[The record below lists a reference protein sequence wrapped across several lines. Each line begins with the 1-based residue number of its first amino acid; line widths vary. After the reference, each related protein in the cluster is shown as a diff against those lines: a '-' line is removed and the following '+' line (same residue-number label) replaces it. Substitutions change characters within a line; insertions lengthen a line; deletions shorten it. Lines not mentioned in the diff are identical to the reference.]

1 MHVRSAGDAVRRKRR
16 ACMEETRCKHFSHG
30 AFLMAVLYPGLTRG
44 WHIACR
50 QCFKGE
56 KTGPALIRPTRD
68 IRIFAAE
75 SRLILYWI
83 MCGIVGYMGNRDAYP
98 VLVKGLKRLEY
109 RGYDSAGV
117 ALINKKGTLNVYKT
131 KGKVSDLEAFVFQKD
146 ISGTVGIAHTR
157 WATHGEPCQVNAHP
171 HYSSSERLALIHNGI
186 IENYATLKEKLQR
199 KGVVFKSSTDTEV
212 LVQLIEFFQV
222 SNHIDLLS
230 AVQLA
235 LHEVI
240 GAYAIAVLDRDNP
253 NEIVA
258 ARKSSPLVVGIGTD
272 EFFLASDVT
281 PIVEYTEKVVYL
293 HDGEIAVIRRGEALE
308 VVDLDN
314 VLQKPEIRT
323 VAMNLGQLEK
333 GGYPH
338 FMLKEIFEQPDC
350 INDCMRGRVNVD
362 GNRVVLSAV
371 IDHKERLLKARRFVI
386 VACGTSWHAGLI
398 GKQLIESFCRIPVE
412 VEYASEYRYRDPVV
426 HEDDV
431 VIAIS
436 QSGETADTLAAIE
449 LAKEKGAF
457 IYGICNAVGSSIPRI
472 TDTGSYIH
480 VGPEIGVAS
489 TKAFTGQVTVLI
501 MLALALAKEK
511 GSMTDEKY
519 LEVIQELAAIP
530 AKIKK
535 ILTSNPKIAELSRI
549 FTYAHNFLYLGR
561 GYSFPVALEGALK
574 LKEISYIHAEGYPAA
589 EMKHGPIALID
600 AEMPVI
606 VVATHNAMYEKIM
619 SNIQEIKARKGKVI
633 ALVTEGDT
641 VISRLVDDCIELP
654 ETLECLEPLVAT
666 IPLQLFAYHVA
677 ICKGKD
683 VDQPRNLAKSVTVE

>member
-1 MHVRSAGDAVRRKRR
+1 
-16 ACMEETRCKHFSHG
+16 
-30 AFLMAVLYPGLTRG
+30 
-44 WHIACR
+44 
-50 QCFKGE
+50 
-56 KTGPALIRPTRD
+56 
-68 IRIFAAE
+68 
-75 SRLILYWI
+75 
-83 MCGIVGYMGNRDAYP
+83 MCGIVGYIGKRDAYP
-98 VLVKGLKRLEY
+98 VLIKGLKRLEY

-117 ALINKKGTLNVYKT
+117 ALIDKKRRLNVYKT
-131 KGKVSDLEAFVFQKD
+131 KGKVSDLEAFVSQKD
-146 ISGTVGIAHTR
+146 VSGTIGIAHTR
-157 WATHGEPCQVNAHP
+157 WATHGEPCQANAHP
-171 HYSSSERLALIHNGI
+171 HFSSSENLALIHNGI
-186 IENYATLKEKLQR
+186 IENYATLKEKLQK
-199 KGVVFKSSTDTEV
+199 KGFIFKSSTDTEV
-212 LVQLIEFFQV
+212 LVQLIEFFQL
-222 SNHIDLLS
+222 SNHLDLLT

-240 GAYAIAVLDRDNP
+240 GAYAIAVLDKNNP
-253 NEIVA
+253 DEIIT
-258 ARKSSPLVVGIGTD
+258 ARKSSPLVVGIGKD
-272 EFFLASDVT
+272 EFFLASDAT
-281 PIVEYTEKVVYL
+281 PIVEYTDKVVYL
-293 HDGEIAVIRRGEALE
+293 QDGEIAVIRRDKTLE
-308 VVDLDN
+308 VVNLDN
-314 VLQKPEIRT
+314 VLQNPEVRT
-323 VAMNLGQLEK
+323 VEMNLGQLEK

-350 INDCMRGRVNVD
+350 INDCMRGRINAD
-362 GNRVVLSAV
+362 GDKVVLSAV

-412 VEYASEYRYRDPVV
+412 VEYASEFRYRDPVI

-489 TKAFTGQVTVLI
+489 TKAFTGQVTVLT
-501 MLALALAKEK
+501 MLALTLAKEK

-519 LEVIQELAAIP
+519 LEVIRELTVIP

-535 ILTSNPKIAELSRI
+535 ILISNPKIAELSRI

-600 AEMPVI
+600 AEMPVV

-641 VISRLVDDCIELP
+641 VISKLADDCIELP
-654 ETLECLEPLVAT
+654 ETLECLEPLIAT
-666 IPLQLFAYHVA
+666 IPLQLLAYHVA
-677 ICKGKD
+677 ICKGKN